1 MSEYQSNAEM
11 EYGREDARDA
21 ALRDLCVRARPTE
34 PTEAA
39 WNGVWS
45 NVVTALDAPAVI
57 PMPEHRRSVLARLSW
72 PVLAQA
78 AAVLLMATFVVA
90 QFRPGGVHE
99 AVVPIAQVS
108 DAPQTSPTVTLAS
121 VDIPEGELTVIHI
134 GADGVRTSEL
144 PRDDRSNGLDE
155 SLTFLNRMEAIGE

>member
-1 MSEYQSNAEM
+1 MSEYQANTEAEM
-11 EYGREDARDA
+11 EDARDA

-34 PTEAA
+34 PTEVE
-39 WNGVWS
+39 WNGVWT
-45 NVVTALDAPAVI
+45 NVVSALDAPAVI

-72 PVLAQA
+72 RVVAQA

-90 QFRPGGVHE
+90 QFRSDGLPE
-99 AVVPIAQVS
+99 AVTPIAQVP